1 MTTDLGAPVTEPAR
15 RRGPIRFLF
24 DFWVKPIRAE
34 PLAAFRICLG
44 LTLFFS
50 TLESIVVNFDLY
62 MGPDRL
68 MPPSSIDPW
77 IIKRNSWTLFRG
89 PINIPYLETH
99 LPDRYKEAWVNWAE
113 DPRHTYWLLQLWMLA
128 SLCMAMGLYTRFS
141 TILTWALTVS
151 FHYRYS
157 WFLNGGDQLVRCG
170 LFYLMFA
177 PAGKVW
183 SLDAWLGR
191 ARNGANPTNGP
202 VFIRPWTVRLLQIQL
217 ACVYFF
223 TGIYKL
229 GDDWYYGEAV
239 YWVLKDITL
248 TRFPYSWLPIPL
260 FICRILT
267 WATLVFEIGWPLF
280 VVIPFLRPW
289 LLVGGVLFHLGILFH
304 TDIGWFS
311 FISLAWYP
319 LFLSGETFRR
329 FLPGRS
335 KDRKEAESTAAVT

>member
-1 MTTDLGAPVTEPAR
+1 MTTDPGAPAVEST
-15 RRGPIRFLF
+15 RRGPLRFLF

-34 PLAAFRICLG
+34 PLAAFRLCLG

-50 TLESIVVNFDLY
+50 TLESIVPNFDLY
-62 MGPDRL
+62 MGHDRL
-68 MPPSSIDPW
+68 MPPASTDPW
-77 IIKRNSWTLFRG
+77 IEKRMSWTIFRG
-89 PINIPYLETH
+89 PISIPYLETH
-99 LPDRYKEAWVNWAE
+99 LTDQDKEAWVNWAE
-113 DPRHTYWLLQLWMLA
+113 DPRHTYWLLHLWMVA
-128 SLCMAMGLYTRFS
+128 SLCMGLGLYTRLS

-170 LFYLMFA
+170 LFYLIFA

-191 ARNGANPTNGP
+191 SREDNQPDGP
-202 VFIRPWTVRLLQIQL
+202 VFIRPWPVRLLQIQL

-229 GDDWYYGEAV
+229 GYDWYHGEAV

-260 FICRILT
+260 FICRVLT
-267 WATLVFEIGWPLF
+267 WATLTFEIGWPFF

-289 LLVGGVLFHLGILFH
+289 LLLGGLLFHLGILFH

-311 FISLAWYP
+311 FISLSWYP
-319 LFLSGETFRR
+319 LFMRAETLRW
-329 FLPGRS
+329 FLPGRAR
-335 KDRKEAESTAAVT
+335 DREKAESTVAVT